1 MDKWLK
7 HRADGYIFP
16 WTDGLSKHPQLV
28 EVTEEEAFP
37 ERFVKPEQVK
47 RATKARADSKRK
59 PVALSTDDI
68 PEAPVYS
75 SPELNAEASQG
86 LPE

>member
-1 MDKWLK
+1 MTKWLK

-16 WTDGLSKHPQLV
+16 WTDSLSKHPQLV

-37 ERFVKPEQVK
+37 EKFVPAKLVK
-47 RATKARADSKRK
+47 KATTRK
-59 PVALSTDDI
+59 QKVLDVSTDDI
-68 PEAPVYS
+68 PETPVYS
-75 SPELNAEASQG
+75 SPELNADASQG

>member
-7 HRADGYIFP
+7 HRVDGYIFP
-16 WTDGLSKHPQLV
+16 WTESLSKHPQLV

-37 ERFVKPEQVK
+37 EKFVPKK
-47 RATKARADSKRK
+47 LAKKAATRKQKALN
-59 PVALSTDDI
+59 VSTDDI
-68 PEAPVYS
+68 PETPAYS
-75 SPELNAEASQG
+75 SPELNSDASQG

>member
-1 MDKWLK
+1 MIKWLK

-16 WTDGLSKHPQLV
+16 WAQDLSKHPQLF

-37 ERFVKPEQVK
+37 EKFIPKKLVK
-47 RATKARADSKRK
+47 KAASNKKK
-59 PVALSTDDI
+59 PLDVSTDDI
-68 PEAPVYS
+68 PAEPEYS
-75 SPELNAEASQG
+75 SPELEADASRD